1 MGTLM
6 PELDNENA
14 KIDFGSLL
22 NIYIYIYIQK
32 AFKLGKKYMKAKMLM
47 ENPVTE
53 EVV

>member
-6 PELDNENA
+6 PELAIENA

-22 NIYIYIYIQK
+22 NMYIQK

-47 ENPVTE
+47 GKPVTE
-53 EVV
+53 